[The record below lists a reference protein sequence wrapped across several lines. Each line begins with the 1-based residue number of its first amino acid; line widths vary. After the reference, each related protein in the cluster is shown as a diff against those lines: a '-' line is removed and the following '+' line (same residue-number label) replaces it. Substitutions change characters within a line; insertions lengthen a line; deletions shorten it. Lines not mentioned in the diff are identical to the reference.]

1 MDSFRTI
8 SKGVEGPVFKD
19 KKSKFIGYALPI
31 GSVTEIDKQLDL
43 LRIKHPNATHICYA
57 WKMGIGK
64 ENYRVNDDGEPHNS
78 AGMPILRQIKA
89 FELTDILI
97 AVVRYYGGK
106 KLGVGGLV
114 EAYRTAAKEV
124 LEKAPI
130 IEREL
135 RNRLDVI
142 CTYDLVDQIL
152 QKARRYNWTVLSKQM
167 EESCRIGLGVK
178 PGDVTKLYE
187 ELGYLQGVEIKED
200 TV

>member
-8 SKGVEGPVFKD
+8 SKGIEGPVFRD
-19 KKSKFIGYALPI
+19 KKSKFIGYALPVR
-31 GSVTEIDKQLDL
+31 SVTEIDEQLDL

-57 WKMGIGK
+57 WKMGIGN

-89 FELTDILI
+89 FELTEILV

-106 KLGVGGLV
+106 KLGVGGLI

-124 LEKAPI
+124 LEKAAI
-130 IEREL
+130 IEMEL
-135 RNRLDVI
+135 RNRLRVS
-142 CTYDLVDQIL
+142 CPYDLVDLIL

-167 EESCRIGLGVK
+167 KESCKIGLGVR
-178 PGDVTKLYE
+178 PGDVPKLYE
-187 ELGYLQGVEIKED
+187 ELGYLQGVEIEED
-200 TV
+200 AV